1 MPVFVLLLKEIK
13 AEMETQK
20 AEIARLKKILSDI
33 KKDLTARFFC
43 RFNRYKKRS
52 P

>member
-1 MPVFVLLLKEIK
+1 MPVFVLLLEEIK

-33 KKDLTARFFC
+33 KKRFDRTIFL
-43 RFNRYKKRS
+43 S
-52 P
+52 IQSV